1 MNPYPFCSF
10 CLLLRRWVLA
20 CSTYLL
26 AIMTGH
32 PNPGSTFYV
41 HALCTAWLS
50 LLAVLIATPEA
61 ALSLVQMI
69 YCTGRIDD
77 IKDNLVHYA
86 YSEVSSLTK
95 SFFTSVS
102 RQIHVSIG
110 LYRPYYIHK
119 NRTWMSI
126 HAKLQVYIQVYMQVY
141 IIHVR
146 FSLRSPISGNISSSV
161 LTCSQTININY
172 TQSSGA
178 Y

>member
-1 MNPYPFCSF
+1 M
-10 CLLLRRWVLA
+10 
-20 CSTYLL
+20 
-26 AIMTGH
+26 
-32 PNPGSTFYV
+32 
-41 HALCTAWLS
+41 
-50 LLAVLIATPEA
+50 LIATPEA
-61 ALSLVQMI
+61 ARSLVQVI
-69 YCTGRIDD
+69 YCTGRIED
-77 IKDNLVHYA
+77 IKNNLVHYA

-126 HAKLQVYIQVYMQVY
+126 HAKLQVYMQVY

-146 FSLRSPISGNISSSV
+146 FSLFSLISGNISSSV
-161 LTCSQTININY
+161 LTCSQIININY

>member
-1 MNPYPFCSF
+1 M
-10 CLLLRRWVLA
+10 
-20 CSTYLL
+20 
-26 AIMTGH
+26 
-32 PNPGSTFYV
+32 
-41 HALCTAWLS
+41 
-50 LLAVLIATPEA
+50 LIATPEA

-69 YCTGRIDD
+69 YCTGRIED
-77 IKDNLVHYA
+77 IKNNLVHYA

-126 HAKLQVYIQVYMQVY
+126 HAKLQVYMQVY

-161 LTCSQTININY
+161 LTCSQIININY